1 MTNILTIRHL
11 TKRYPGVVALDD
23 VTFSVEAGKIHALM
37 GENGAG
43 KSTLIKSIAGA
54 IRPEEGTI
62 TIDEKEYSSL
72 TPALARQAGVGVI
85 YQEFNLV
92 PSMSVAENIFL
103 GEQVGKSRA
112 CPDFKEMN
120 RRSQEI
126 LADLGVKI
134 PVTTLVSE
142 LSTAQQ
148 QLVEIAKA
156 MVQNCKL
163 LIMDEPSASIPVAE
177 VENMFRIVRQLKDRG
192 VTVLYI
198 SHRLDEIFDLCD
210 QVSILRDGRYI
221 TTREVKDVTRAD
233 LIRYMVGREL
243 TETFPQRSSNIGK
256 TVLELKDVTGNGDF
270 HIDLTLHAGEILG
283 LAGLVGAG
291 RTELGKMICGDVRPT
306 GGSLWVKEKVRVFT
320 GVNHAVEAG
329 VALIPE
335 DRKNEGL
342 FMDYSIDWNIP
353 SMSFRRLSRFG
364 IVSRTDQ
371 DALTREYVSALKIK
385 TPSTAQKVRN
395 LSGGNQQ
402 KVVVARALAA
412 QADILI
418 FDEPTRGIDVGAK
431 QEIYKIMNELA
442 EAGKAI
448 LMISSEMEEL
458 LGMADRIAVLYEGRK
473 MGELSKQEFSQ
484 DRVLELASGYC
495 KEQE

>member
-1 MTNILTIRHL
+1 MANILEIQHL
-11 TKRYPGVVALDD
+11 TKRYPGVVALND
-23 VTFSVEAGKIHALM
+23 VTLSIEKGKIHALM

-43 KSTLIKSIAGA
+43 KSTLIKTIAGA

-62 TIDEKEYSSL
+62 TIDGKTYKGL
-72 TPALARQAGVGVI
+72 TPSEARKAGIGVI

-103 GEQVGKSRA
+103 GEHVGKQKF
-112 CPDFKEMN
+112 CPDFQEMN
-120 RRSQEI
+120 RRSEKI
-126 LADLGVKI
+126 LEDLGVKI
-134 PVTTLVSE
+134 NVGTMVSE

-177 VENMFRIVRQLKDRG
+177 VENMFQIVRQLKERG

-210 QVSILRDGRYI
+210 QISILRDGQYI
-221 TTREVKDVTRAD
+221 TTQEVKDVTRAD
-233 LIRYMVGREL
+233 LIRFMVGREL
-243 TETFPQRSSNIGK
+243 TETYPERHNQIGEK
-256 TVLELKDVTGNGDF
+256 VLEIKDLSGNGDF
-270 HIDLTLHAGEILG
+270 HIDLTLYKGEILG

-291 RTELGKMICGDVRPT
+291 RTELGKMICGDVPPA
-306 GGSLWVKEKVRVFT
+306 GGELWVKGKVARFAAVSQ
-320 GVNHAVEAG
+320 AVEKG
-329 VALIPE
+329 IALIPE

-342 FMDYSIDWNIP
+342 FMDYSIGWNVP
-353 SMSFRRLSRFG
+353 SMSFKRLSKFG
-364 IVSRTDQ
+364 VVNMKDQ
-371 DALTREYVSALKIK
+371 QALTDHYVDVLRIK
-385 TPSTAQKVRN
+385 TPSTEQKVRN

-431 QEIYKIMNELA
+431 QEIYKIMTELA
-442 EAGKAI
+442 EEGKAI
-448 LMISSEMEEL
+448 IMISSDMEEI

-473 MGELSKQEFSQ
+473 MGELTNEEFSQ
-484 DRVLELASGYC
+484 ARVLELASGYA
-495 KEQE
+495 K

>member
-1 MTNILTIRHL
+1 MANILEISHL

-23 VTFSVEAGKIHALM
+23 VTLSVEEGKIHALM

-43 KSTLIKSIAGA
+43 KSTLIKAIAGA

-62 TIDEKEYSSL
+62 TINGTSYKGL
-72 TPALARQAGVGVI
+72 TPGEARKAGIGVI

-92 PSMSVAENIFL
+92 PSLSVAENIFL
-103 GEQVGKSRA
+103 GESVGKNPFL
-112 CPDFKEMN
+112 PDFEEME
-120 RRSQEI
+120 RRSAEI
-126 LADLGVKI
+126 LLDLGVNINVKHM
-134 PVTTLVSE
+134 VSD

-177 VENMFRIVRQLKDRG
+177 VENMFRIVRQLKERG

-198 SHRLDEIFDLCD
+198 SHRLDEIFELCD
-210 QVSILRDGRYI
+210 QISILRDGQYI
-221 TTREVKDVTRAD
+221 TTQEVKDVTRAD

-243 TETFPQRSSNIGK
+243 TETHPARNAVIGE
-256 TVLELKDVTGNGDF
+256 TVLEVKDLSGNGDF
-270 HIDLTLHAGEILG
+270 HIDLKVHKGEILG

-291 RTELGKMICGDVRPT
+291 RTELAKMICGDVPPT
-306 GGSLWVKEKVRVFT
+306 GGEIIVKGKPEKFSSVAD
-320 GVNHAVEAG
+320 AVKVG
-329 VALIPE
+329 IALIPE
-335 DRKNEGL
+335 DRKVEGL
-342 FMDYSIDWNIP
+342 FMDYSIGWNVP
-353 SMSFRRLSRFG
+353 SMSFKRLSNKLG
-364 IVSRTDQ
+364 VVSMKDQ
-371 DALTREYVSALKIK
+371 EALTDHYVAALKIK
-385 TPSTAQKVRN
+385 TPSTEQKARN

-412 QADILI
+412 QADVLI

-442 EAGKAI
+442 EEGKAI
-448 LMISSEMEEL
+448 IMISSDMEEI

-473 MGELSKQEFSQ
+473 TGELTKAEFSQ
-484 DRVLELASGYC
+484 SRVLELASGYV
-495 KEQE
+495 Q